1 MDRALAEVRRV
12 AREQHGCVTVGQCLA
27 RGLSRKRVAGL
38 VRAGHW
44 TRMHRGVYLTSSSIP
59 TWRERASAALLYA
72 GRGAALSHRAAGYLH
87 GFLAEPPRVIEVSIP
102 EKRRVEPSRG
112 MRVVRRRP
120 VPEAH
125 GRLRTINRA
134 DTVVDLVAAAR
145 TTDDA
150 FAIVARALGGGVA
163 SAHVRDAAAARSRL
177 RHRRLLDDLLAEAD
191 SGIESPLERRY
202 HHGVE
207 RAHGLPRALLQV
219 RTVLGGRLTRADRL
233 YARLGLRVELDGQLA
248 HPGGRTDRDVWRDNA
263 AALERSELTLRFR
276 WSHVVCTPCETAAQV
291 VLALRRKGWRG
302 RPRPCSPTCP
312 VT

>member
-1 MDRALAEVRRV
+1 ETLGPPEAQTLRCRWRGVVHRWARTVGGRVPRGGQDRRVDRALAEVRRV
-12 AREQHGCVTVGQCLA
+12 AHEQHGCVTVGQCLA

-87 GFLAEPPRVIEVSIP
+87 GCLAEPPRVIEVSIP
-102 EKRRVEPSRG
+102 EERRVEPSRG

-125 GRLRTINRA
+125 GHLRTINRA

-150 FAIVARALGGGVA
+150 
-163 SAHVRDAAAARSRL
+163 
-177 RHRRLLDDLLAEAD
+177 
-191 SGIESPLERRY
+191 
-202 HHGVE
+202 
-207 RAHGLPRALLQV
+207 
-219 RTVLGGRLTRADRL
+219 
-233 YARLGLRVELDGQLA
+233 
-248 HPGGRTDRDVWRDNA
+248 
-263 AALERSELTLRFR
+263 
-276 WSHVVCTPCETAAQV
+276 
-291 VLALRRKGWRG
+291 
-302 RPRPCSPTCP
+302 
-312 VT
+312 